1 MATAVEGVAKKLA
14 QALEG
19 IEEGM
24 QRARAA
30 ARALGRMEPEEA
42 ARVISAF
49 VRRAGEPAPREIA
62 AIAAVG
68 EALLD
73 DGSGLAYEMRAA
85 IYAAAVLEGLHEVTD
100 LFIAPAAQ
108 RRFDEPF
115 DKADPRLAHLTLGH
129 KKVFARSHRDPDLLA
144 RLAAEGEPPVVRELL
159 ANPRLTEPF
168 VVRIAARRPC
178 RPETLRCVYE
188 DRRWRTN
195 PAVRRALA
203 KNPFSPTE
211 LVLKILPQLTVI
223 ELSEIAL
230 DGNLHHTVRAS
241 AKRLSG
247 ARRGR

>member
-1 MATAVEGVAKKLA
+1 MATAVEGLARKLA

-30 ARALGRMEPEEA
+30 ARALGRMEPEDA

-73 DGSGLAYEMRAA
+73 EQSGLAYETRAA
-85 IYAAAVLEGLHEVTD
+85 IYAAAALEGLHEVTD

-144 RLAAEGEPPVVRELL
+144 RLAAEGEPRVVRELL

-178 RPETLRCVYE
+178 RPETLR
-188 DRRWRTN
+188 
-195 PAVRRALA
+195 
-203 KNPFSPTE
+203 FSPTE
-211 LVLKILPQLTVI
+211 LVLKILPQLSVI
-223 ELSEIAL
+223 ELAEIGE
-230 DGNLHHTVRAS
+230 DGNLHQTVRAS
-241 AKRLSG
+241 AKRLTG
-247 ARRGR
+247 ARRAAKKKTEKKG